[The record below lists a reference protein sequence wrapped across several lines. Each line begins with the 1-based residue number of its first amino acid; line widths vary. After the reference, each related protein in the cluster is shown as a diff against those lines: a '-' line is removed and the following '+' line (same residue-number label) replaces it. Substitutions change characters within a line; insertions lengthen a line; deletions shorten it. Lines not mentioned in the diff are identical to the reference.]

1 MGIKKSGGYQFS
13 DIIIRGLEEAEIVYI
28 CKKLGAKKRK
38 HKVDYISIASKFTS
52 TSLAYDY
59 KASNMPLV
67 SKPEN
72 WKFLSK
78 NSVETDGGFL
88 VHKKDL
94 IMYNKEKS
102 LMTRVTEEILS
113 NI

>member
-1 MGIKKSGGYQFS
+1 MRNLLEKNYRLFAAKNKFEDVQIKKSGWYQFS

-28 CKKLGAKKRK
+28 CKKLGPKKRK

-52 TSLAYDY
+52 TALAYDF

-72 WKFLSK
+72 WKFLDK
-78 NSVETDGGFL
+78 NSG
-88 VHKKDL
+88 
-94 IMYNKEKS
+94 
-102 LMTRVTEEILS
+102 
-113 NI
+113 